1 MASVN
6 RYVAYTPAPS
16 QTISNDQAPS
26 GWELVSARTTPNVPR
41 EDISVLSGVL
51 RAVGL
56 VSITYAIEYFTMDAD
71 DTLTTEYCAETPAL
85 QLSYFG
91 KFVDNVYLV
100 GGQLSVA
107 PAAGGHGIC
116 AARFVQNILSLGQR
130 VMYA

>member
-16 QTISNDQAPS
+16 QTISNDKAPS
-26 GWELVSARTTPNVPR
+26 GWELVSAMTTPNVPR
-41 EDISVLSGVL
+41 QDISVLSGVL

-56 VSITYAIEYFTMDAD
+56 PSITYALEYFTMDAATD
-71 DTLTTEYCAETPAL
+71 LTIEYCAETPAL

-91 KFVDNVYLV
+91 EYVDNVYLV

-107 PAAGGHGIC
+107 PVAGGHGVC
-116 AARFVQNILSLGQR
+116 ASRFVQNIIALGQR
-130 VMYA
+130 VMYS